1 MGSVNPTKFLKPVE
15 NFMCRVKP
23 LPTPMTYYYFVVGE
37 VLIRGH
43 SPAVLEHPWAHRKVI
58 YVSMVPWKYFFSMK
72 QERNT
77 EIERE
82 LFRL

>member
-1 MGSVNPTKFLKPVE
+1 VNSTKFLKPVE

-23 LPTPMTYYYFVVGE
+23 IANTNDLLLFGCRGK
-37 VLIRGH
+37 VLIRVH
-43 SPAVLEHPWAHRKVI
+43 SPDVLEHLQAHRKVI
-58 YVSMVPWKYFFSMK
+58 YVPMFPRKYFFSMK
-72 QERNT
+72 QERNK